1 MTGRGRAGAGR
12 VAAVLAAVTVL
23 LAGCGGAATDQGAA
37 QPDGELTVALQFPP
51 RAAYAFDADD
61 GARLQSLGVAETL
74 TSVDGNVAP
83 VPSLATA
90 WQQSADGRS
99 WRFTLRPGVRFHDG
113 APLDPAAVV
122 TALRYVAGVSAPP
135 RAIRGIGFAVAA
147 DGPDAV
153 RITTS
158 APDPVMPLRMSS
170 GNLGILSP
178 AAYAGGGAPEVVRTA
193 TGPYVLDAVNGT
205 DSAVLVRNDAY
216 WGTRGGAGRVTV
228 RYVTDPQT
236 RALAVQSGDVQFAEG
251 LPNASLPQ
259 LRSSGAEV
267 VEYPNARTVE
277 LLLNQSAAP
286 FSDLRVRQ
294 AVTKAIDRPV
304 LAAQVLGGAAD
315 PAADL
320 FGAAVP
326 WGVTQ
331 PPPAAD
337 VEGAKTLLAQAGY
350 GPARPLT
357 VRLQTFPNRPE
368 LPVLATAIQA
378 MLARAGV
385 TVQIQVGNYDAQEP
399 DVLAGRFDMFLNSRS
414 YLSDYPDATS
424 TLSSDYTCEGSYNI
438 DHFCSP
444 AYDAL
449 IARLPT
455 VTDVAARQQLFAQAA
470 RMLTDQAVGVM
481 VVHPKNTAVL
491 SGATGFV
498 PDPLGVRPVL
508 PPLQRTG

>member
-1 MTGRGRAGAGR
+1 MTRRVRIAAGL
-12 VAAVLAAVTVL
+12 AVLML
-23 LAGCGGAATDQGAA
+23 LVAGCGGAAAEQGAA

-51 RAAYAFDADD
+51 RSAYAFDADD

-74 TSVDGNVAP
+74 TSVDENVAP

-90 WQQSADGRS
+90 WEQSPDGRS

-113 APLDPAAVV
+113 APMDSAAVV
-122 TALRYVAGVSAPP
+122 TALSYVAGVSAPP

-170 GNLGILSP
+170 GSLGILSP
-178 AAYAGGGAPEVVRTA
+178 AAYAGGEAPNVVRTA
-193 TGPYVLDAVNGT
+193 TGPYVLDTVNGT
-205 DSAVLVRNDAY
+205 DSAVLLRNDAY
-216 WGTRGGAGRVTV
+216 WGTPSGAKRVTV

-236 RALAVQSGDVQFAEG
+236 RALALQSGDVQFAEG
-251 LPNASLPQ
+251 LPNASLAQ

-267 VEYPNARTVE
+267 IEYPSARTVE

-286 FSDLRVRQ
+286 FADLRVRQ

-304 LAAQVLGGAAD
+304 LAQQVLGGAAT
-315 PAADL
+315 PSADL

-326 WGVTQ
+326 WGVTR

-337 VEGAKTLLAQAGY
+337 VEGAKALLAEAGY
-350 GPARPLT
+350 GPDRPLT

-368 LPVLATAIQA
+368 MPVLATAIQA
-378 MLARAGV
+378 MLAPAGI
-385 TVQIQVGNYDAQEP
+385 TVAIEVGDYDAQEP
-399 DVLAGRFDMFLNSRS
+399 DVLAGRYDMFLNSRS

-424 TLSSDYTCEGSYNI
+424 TLSSDYTCAGSYNI
-438 DHFCSP
+438 DQFCSP

-449 IARLPT
+449 IARLPG
-455 VTDVAARQQLFAQAA
+455 VSDVGQRQQMFARAA

-481 VVHPKNTAVL
+481 VVHPRNAAGL
-491 SGATGFV
+491 NGASGFE
-498 PDPLGVRPVL
+498 PDPLDLVPVL
-508 PPLQRTG
+508 PPLVRTG